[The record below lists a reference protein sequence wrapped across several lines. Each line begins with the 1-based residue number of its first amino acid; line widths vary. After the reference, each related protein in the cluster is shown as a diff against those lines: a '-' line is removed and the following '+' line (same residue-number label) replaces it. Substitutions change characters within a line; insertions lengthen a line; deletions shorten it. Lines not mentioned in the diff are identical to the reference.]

1 MQRVATELY
10 EALIEN
16 TQVTVE
22 PMVLRSTWERTH
34 VNTPFFILRSIRGI
48 KRLLKEDAVDVI
60 LFSSMVTASIA
71 VLINKS
77 IKNAGVKTAAIVHGQ
92 DVTTPF
98 GPYQKF
104 VPKVFNALDAVLP
117 VSRATGEQCTM
128 RGLPESKLHVLPNG
142 VKLDRFAPLS
152 SYEKMRSELFDAFN
166 MPNDQLPS
174 DTLLLCSVGRQVKR
188 KGFDWFIDNV
198 MPRLPENVHY
208 WLAGD
213 GPEGPLIQQLAEKHN
228 LGSRV
233 KLLGRVSDEQLACL
247 YRGADLFMMPNVPV
261 HGTMEGFGVVMLE
274 AGMGGLPVV
283 ASRLEGIQDVITE
296 GQNGHYVESGDA
308 EGFINAILAYHN
320 KPADIAAA
328 SQRAY
333 DHTANTFGWETVAG
347 QYVDVLAR
355 LR

>member
-10 EALIEN
+10 EALLEN
-16 TQVTVE
+16 QQVEVE

-34 VNTPFFILRSIRGI
+34 INTPFFILRSIKDI
-48 KRLLKEDAVDVI
+48 KQLLKNDAVDVI

-77 IKNAGVKTAAIVHGQ
+77 IKKAGVKTAAIVHGQ

-128 RGLPESKLHVLPNG
+128 RGLPQSKLHVLPNG
-142 VKLDRFAPLS
+142 VKLDRFDALA
-152 SYEKMRSELFDAFN
+152 SYETMRTALFEAFD
-166 MPNDQLPS
+166 MPKNQLP
-174 DTLLLCSVGRQVKR
+174 DDALLLCSVGRQVKR

-198 MPRLPENVHY
+198 MPRLPDNVHY

-213 GPEGPLIQQLAEKHN
+213 GPEGPQIEALAKKHN
-228 LGSRV
+228 LGERV
-233 KLLGRVSDEQLACL
+233 RLLGRVSDEQLACL

-308 EGFINAILAYHN
+308 DGFVKAIMAYHN

-333 DHTANTFGWETVAG
+333 NHTAHTFGWQTVAA
-347 QYVDVLAR
+347 QYVDVLAG
-355 LR
+355 LP

>member
-10 EALIEN
+10 DALLEN
-16 TQVTVE
+16 KKVTVE

-34 VNTPFFILRSIRGI
+34 INTPFFILRSIRDI
-48 KRLLKEDAVDVI
+48 KRLLKQDAVDVI

-77 IKNAGVKTAAIVHGQ
+77 IKQAGIKTAAIVHGQ

-128 RGLPESKLHVLPNG
+128 RGLPKEKLHVLPNG
-142 VKLDRFAPLS
+142 VKLDRFAPLAPFAT
-152 SYEKMRSELFDAFN
+152 MRNELFDAFD
-166 MPNDQLPS
+166 MPHDQLP
-174 DTLLLCSVGRQVKR
+174 TNALLLCSVGRQVKR

-198 MPRLPENVHY
+198 MPRLPANVHY

-213 GPEGPLIQQLAEKHN
+213 GPEGPAIQALAEQHN
-228 LGSRV
+228 LSDRV
-233 KLLGRVSDEQLACL
+233 QLLGRVSDEQLACL

-274 AGMGGLPVV
+274 AGMGGLPVI

-296 GQNGHYVESGDA
+296 GQNGHYVESGDTD
-308 EGFINAILAYHN
+308 GFIKAIMAYHN
-320 KPADIAAA
+320 KPDAIVAA
-328 SQRAY
+328 SKRAF

-347 QYVDVLAR
+347 QYVDVLAA
-355 LR
+355 L